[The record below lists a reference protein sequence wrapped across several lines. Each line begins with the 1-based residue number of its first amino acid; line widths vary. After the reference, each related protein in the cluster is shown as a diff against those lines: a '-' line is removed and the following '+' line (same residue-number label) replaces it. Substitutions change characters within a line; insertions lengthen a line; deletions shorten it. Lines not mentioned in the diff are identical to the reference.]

1 MYLKKKEQKN
11 VNESLDTNTYFNER
25 PVKTEQSTSAKKVT
39 NEGFRINCLKHIVRK
54 SPKNETFFIPVGDP
68 PCKQKSSQT

>member
-25 PVKTEQSTSAKKVT
+25 PVKTEQST
-39 NEGFRINCLKHIVRK
+39 
-54 SPKNETFFIPVGDP
+54 
-68 PCKQKSSQT
+68 